1 MQEVIKT
8 FDITSFENPLAEE
21 IKKDAIQTLEQGKV
35 VYFPHLTFNL
45 HEDELQFLSPQVV
58 APKSKNISY
67 DVIRDRLGGTICRG
81 EEEQKLKNMMQRY
94 ALQSRL
100 FIEKLFPHY
109 KGHLNQ
115 ARTSFRPAEIAGRSS
130 SWRKDDTLLH
140 VDAFPSSPVK
150 GKRIMRFFSNIN
162 PAQQPRVWKLGEPF
176 SEVVQKFGVKL
187 KKPFPGLAWLLKVV
201 GITKDYR
208 TLYDHYMMSLHDL
221 MKGDKEYQKNAKQQE
236 VLFPPGSSWI
246 VYTDQAS
253 HAALSGQYVMEQT
266 FYLPVESL
274 QDPETSPLRVL
285 ERFYGQELIES
296 S

>member
-8 FDITSFENPLAEE
+8 FEVTSFENVITEE
-21 IKKDAIQTLEQGKV
+21 MKKEAIQTLEQGKV
-35 VYFPHLTFNL
+35 VYFPHLPFSL
-45 HEDELQFLSPQVV
+45 HEDEFQFLSPHVV
-58 APKSKNISY
+58 APNSKNISY
-67 DVIRDRLGGTICRG
+67 DAIKDRLGGTICRG
-81 EEEQKLKNMMQRY
+81 EKEQKLKNMMERY

-109 KGHLNQ
+109 KEHLIQ
-115 ARTSFRPAEIAGRSS
+115 GRTSFRPAEIAGRSS

-176 SEVVQKFGVKL
+176 AEVVQKFGIKL
-187 KKPFPGLAWLLKVV
+187 RKPVPGLAWLLKAV

-208 TLYDHYMMSLHDL
+208 TLYDHYMICLHDL
-221 MKGDKEYQKNAKQQE
+221 MKRDKEYQENAKQQE
-236 VLFPPGSSWI
+236 ILFPPGSSWI

-253 HAALSGQYVMEQT
+253 HAALAGQYVMEQT
-266 FYLPVESL
+266 YYLPVESL
-274 QDPETSPLRVL
+274 QNPETSPLHVL
-285 ERFYGQELIES
+285 ERFFGQKLIEKG
-296 S
+296 